1 MLISFLTKFQCTKTS
16 STDSDTFSL
25 FLSES
30 TSFFV
35 LPNNFIVSG
44 VNNSNL

>member
-1 MLISFLTKFQCTKTS
+1 MTKLQWIKTT
-16 STDSDTFSL
+16 STDSNVGTFSL

-30 TSFFV
+30 RSFYV
-35 LPNNFIVSG
+35 LPSNFIVSG

>member
-1 MLISFLTKFQCTKTS
+1 MIKLQCTKTTS
-16 STDSDTFSL
+16 NLIDSNFGTFSL

-30 TSFFV
+30 TSFLV
-35 LPNNFIVSG
+35 LPINLIVSG